1 MDAIYPS
8 TVIRGT
14 FRSKRRLCSRLNSS
28 CQLNTFSSPF
38 SALAQETETGQ
49 KAFFLFPF
57 HLIESPCSF
66 DIQLTPARE
75 TINLVRFLS
84 FLCFLLEK
92 YQYYTCSSFVMRVS
106 FSMYP
111 IMAIS
116 LRNLAETSSHTYLNG
131 ISFGRR
137 VERSAC
143 FLHERRSGN
152 RPIRVEAQFAANWQ
166 VEDHQT
172 SFSGNRTEKHR

>member
-28 CQLNTFSSPF
+28 CQQNTFSSPV

-66 DIQLTPARE
+66 DIQLTRAG
-75 TINLVRFLS
+75 NHKSSSFS

-92 YQYYTCSSFVMRVS
+92 ISILYLQLFVRRVS

-116 LRNLAETSSHTYLNG
+116 LRNLAETSSHAYLNG

-137 VERSAC
+137 VES
-143 FLHERRSGN
+143 
-152 RPIRVEAQFAANWQ
+152 
-166 VEDHQT
+166 
-172 SFSGNRTEKHR
+172 

>member
-28 CQLNTFSSPF
+28 CQLNTFSSPV

-66 DIQLTPARE
+66 DIQLTRARE
-75 TINLVRFLS
+75 TINLVRFLFFAF
-84 FLCFLLEK
+84 FLK
-92 YQYYTCSSFVMRVS
+92 NINTCSSFVSRVS

-166 VEDHQT
+166 VKDH
-172 SFSGNRTEKHR
+172 